1 MSAHA
6 TPLVLTVAWLA
17 VLAASVGAGPRAA
30 AAAVAG
36 TWQGVPLANVAQALP
51 PLVGRPVVLDGRVDP
66 TTPMTLAAD
75 GLSPADLLERL
86 GQDSGSEVVVLRESV
101 RLAPPGRRAAL
112 QAAEEGRAAQLKA
125 GEPGWRDALHDAL
138 QAEIPDQ
145 PVIVDCDAG
154 MLRQALTNLLKNA
167 GEAIEERK
175 AAEPGWRNA
184 LAHRQPGGWA
194 AAATPRD
201 VVATLVASAG
211 GTLRGL
217 DLVPHDHL
225 RELTLPAM
233 SRAAQLDL
241 LLASY
246 DLRAAI
252 MPTGIDVVRLDP
264 KASPQQPP
272 QLDALRTQRRD
283 TMAEAGVPVF
293 TLEAAAPL
301 QQLLAAICKQ
311 TGLTLRLDQPS
322 LHNKGIAADRI
333 VRVTV
338 RDASREQLLN
348 AIAEPLGLHWQIDGD
363 VLVVTAATTPS
374 AAEPAGGEPLRD

>member
-1 MSAHA
+1 MEWSTSTTPCVPWQQTRVVLLCLRTAVSAHA

-112 QAAEEGRAAQLKA
+112 QAAEEARAAEL
-125 GEPGWRDALHDAL
+125 
-138 QAEIPDQ
+138 
-145 PVIVDCDAG
+145 
-154 MLRQALTNLLKNA
+154 
-167 GEAIEERK
+167 K